1 MWSVCG
7 RVILLKTPIQNAHGD
22 LVSSHVVL
30 LDLVIEWQ
38 HPRSE
43 AAFWGAG
50 QVHDGVIQNTEDNS
64 SKI

>member
-1 MWSVCG
+1 M
-7 RVILLKTPIQNAHGD
+7 KTPIQNAHGD